1 MEHRLQQLSRMTTVP
16 IMETLDPTQTMTLIR
31 MIILQTIRVLKKII
45 TSMVTMPTTTTTET
59 LGDHT
64 SSSKRTSKT

>member
-1 MEHRLQQLSRMTTVP
+1 MGHRQQQLSRMTTVP

-64 SSSKRTSKT
+64 SSSKLTSKT